1 MNGEAEDG
9 AGDSRRA
16 NIRCAMLS
24 PCRSSFEPTLTARP
38 LISIS
43 HRIAF
48 AWCLVLVSLTGCVST
63 GSSTAGVADLL
74 IINGRILDGTGN
86 HWTRGDIAVRDG
98 RIIAIAPPG
107 RIAMAAKRT
116 IDAKNRIV
124 APGFIDVHA
133 HIEIGVWNRPTAE
146 NYIHDGVTSVVTGN
160 CGGSA
165 DSLKA
170 FLGRVDSEG
179 VSINVGSLVGHNT
192 VRRQVMDLVNRPAS
206 PDEQRRMEGLVE
218 QAMKDGAVGFSTG
231 LIYLPGLFSDTP
243 EVVGLAKAAARH
255 GGVYASHIRNEGN
268 RVADA
273 VNEALDIGR
282 QARMPVQISH
292 FKVSAP
298 ANWGRSRETLAM
310 VEKARAEGLDVTID
324 QYPYTASSTSLS
336 VMLPDWAVE
345 GGQGEIVKR
354 LKDEPLRRKIAAE
367 MLANARSQKRP
378 SFAYAVV
385 TRHSTD
391 RSLAGKSISDINR
404 KAGRPDTMESEIET
418 ILDLLIAGTAQ
429 AVFHGMNEDDVKY
442 IMGWRFN
449 MVAADGGV
457 QSGGPGGGV
466 PHPRSYGTNARVLG
480 KYVREEKVLPLEEA
494 VRRMT
499 SLPAQKFQ
507 LKDRGLLREGFAAD
521 IVVFDEH
528 TVTDKATYDNPHQF
542 SVGFDYVIV
551 NGNVTMEGGTHT
563 GVKAGRS
570 LRGPAYVKEG

>member
-1 MNGEAEDG
+1 MRLATS
-9 AGDSRRA
+9 AASA
-16 NIRCAMLS
+16 LV
-24 PCRSSFEPTLTARP
+24 FL
-38 LISIS
+38 
-43 HRIAF
+43 
-48 AWCLVLVSLTGCVST
+48 LVLNGC
-63 GSSTAGVADLL
+63 AGLAPQAPADLL
-74 IINGRILDGTGN
+74 ITNGRILDGTGN

-98 RIIAIAPPG
+98 RIVGIAAPG
-107 RIAMAAKRT
+107 RLAVAAART
-116 IDAKNRIV
+116 LDARDRIV

-133 HIEIGVWNRPTAE
+133 HIELGVWNRPTAE
-146 NYIHDGVTSVVTGN
+146 NYIHDGVTSVITGN

-165 DSLKA
+165 DSLRA

-179 VSINVGSLVGHNT
+179 TSINVGSLVGHNT
-192 VRRQVMDLVNRPAS
+192 VRRQVMDLVNRAAT
-206 PDEQRRMEGLVE
+206 PDEQRRMEALVE

-231 LIYLPGLFSDTP
+231 LIYLPGLFSNTP

-268 RVADA
+268 KVADA
-273 VNEALDIGR
+273 INEALDIGR
-282 QARMPVQISH
+282 QANMPVQISH

-354 LKDEPLRRKIAAE
+354 LKDETLRRKIAAE
-367 MLANARSQKRP
+367 MLTNARNQKRP

-391 RSLAGKSISDINR
+391 RSLAGKSIRDINL
-404 KAGRPDTMESEIET
+404 KAGRPDTMEMEIET
-418 ILDLLIAGTAQ
+418 ILDLLIVGTAQ
-429 AVFHGMNEDDVKY
+429 AVFHGMNEDDVKH

-449 MVAADGGV
+449 MIAADGGV
-457 QSGGPGGGV
+457 QSGEGM

-480 KYVREEKVLPLEEA
+480 KYVREEKVMPLEEA

-521 IVVFDEH
+521 IVVFDER
-528 TVTDKATYDNPHQF
+528 TVADKATYDNPHQY

-551 NGNVTMEGGTHT
+551 NGKVTMEGGRHT

-570 LRGPAYVKEG
+570 LRGPAFVKEG

>member
-1 MNGEAEDG
+1 VSSAP
-9 AGDSRRA
+9 RRLA
-16 NIRCAMLS
+16 I
-24 PCRSSFEPTLTARP
+24 TL
-38 LISIS
+38 
-43 HRIAF
+43 
-48 AWCLVLVSLTGCVST
+48 CVSAALLA
-63 GSSTAGVADLL
+63 GCASVGPSSSGPADLL
-74 IINGRILDGTGN
+74 ITNGRILDGTGN

-98 RIIAIAPPG
+98 RIIAIAAPG
-107 RIAMAAKRT
+107 RLGSIRALRT
-116 IDAKNRIV
+116 IDAGDRIV

-133 HIEIGVWNRPTAE
+133 HIEMGVWGRPTAD

-165 DSLKA
+165 DSLKI

-179 VSINVGSLVGHNT
+179 TSINIASLVGHNT
-192 VRRQVMDLVNRPAS
+192 VRRQVMDLVNRQATAE
-206 PDEQRRMEGLVE
+206 EQKRMEALVE

-231 LIYLPGLFSDTP
+231 LIYSPGLFSNTP
-243 EVVGLAKAAARH
+243 EVTGLAKASARH

-273 VNEALDIGR
+273 INEALDIGR
-282 QARMPVQISH
+282 QAGMPVQISH

-354 LKDEPLRRKIAAE
+354 LKDETQRPKIAAE

-391 RSLAGKSISDINR
+391 RSLAGKSITDINR
-404 KAGRPDTMESEIET
+404 KAGRPDTMEMEIET
-418 ILDLLIAGTAQ
+418 ILDLLIAGGAQ
-429 AVFHGMNEDDVKY
+429 MVFHGMNEDDVKH

-457 QSGGPGGGV
+457 QSGQGM

-480 KYVREEKVLPLEEA
+480 KYVREEKVIPLEEA

-507 LKDRGLLREGFAAD
+507 LKDRGLLREGFMAD
-521 IVVFDEH
+521 IVVFDEQ
-528 TVTDKATYDNPHQF
+528 TVADKSTYDNPHQF

-551 NGNVTMEGGTHT
+551 NGKVTMEGGKHT
-563 GVKAGRS
+563 GAKAGRS
-570 LRGPAYVKEG
+570 LRGPGYVKEG

>member
-1 MNGEAEDG
+1 MEFAVSFTPRRISLAVAASVSVL
-9 AGDSRRA
+9 AG
-16 NIRCAMLS
+16 CAG
-24 PCRSSFEPTLTARP
+24 LTPSATSGP
-38 LISIS
+38 
-43 HRIAF
+43 
-48 AWCLVLVSLTGCVST
+48 
-63 GSSTAGVADLL
+63 ADLV

-98 RIIAIAPPG
+98 RIVAIAAPG
-107 RIAMAAKRT
+107 RLSGMSSTHT
-116 IDAKNRIV
+116 IDAKDRIV

-133 HIEIGVWNRPTAE
+133 HIELGVWGRPTAE

-165 DSLKA
+165 DSLKT
-170 FLGRVDSEG
+170 FLGRVDKEG
-179 VSINVGSLVGHNT
+179 TSINVASLVGHNT
-192 VRRQVMDLVNRPAS
+192 VRRQVMDLVNRAAT
-206 PDEQRRMEGLVE
+206 PDEQKRMEALVE

-231 LIYLPGLFSDTP
+231 LIYSPGLFSNTP
-243 EVVGLAKAAARH
+243 EVAGLAKAAARH
-255 GGVYASHIRNEGN
+255 GGLYASHIRNEGN
-268 RVADA
+268 KVADA
-273 VNEALDIGR
+273 INEALDIGR
-282 QARMPVQISH
+282 QGNMPVQISH
-292 FKVSAP
+292 FKVAAP

-310 VEKARAEGLDVTID
+310 VEKARAEGQDVTID

-354 LKDEPLRRKIAAE
+354 LKDEAQRRKIAAE
-367 MLANARSQKRP
+367 MLTNARSQKRQ

-404 KAGRPDTMESEIET
+404 KGGRPGTMESEIET

-429 AVFHGMNEDDVKY
+429 MVFHGMNEDDVKY

-457 QSGGPGGGV
+457 QSGEGM

-480 KYVREEKVLPLEEA
+480 KYVREEKVMPLEEA

-521 IVVFDEH
+521 IVVFDEK
-528 TVTDKATYDNPHQF
+528 TVADKSTYDNPHQF

-551 NGNVTMEGGTHT
+551 NGKVTMQGGKHT

-570 LRGPAYVKEG
+570 LRGPAYVREG